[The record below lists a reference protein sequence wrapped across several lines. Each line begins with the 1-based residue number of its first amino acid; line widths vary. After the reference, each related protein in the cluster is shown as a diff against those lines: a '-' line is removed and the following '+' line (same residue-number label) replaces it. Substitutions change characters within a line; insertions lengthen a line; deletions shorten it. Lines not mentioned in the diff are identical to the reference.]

1 VIPYGAHHR
10 YWVLLVRTFF
20 ITIDLLNYFEKCL
33 AKCVAELKLVEGLL
47 EIFLEVIE
55 INLLQSYDKT
65 PIAKIYVPILI
76 GRNICNSIFIVK
88 KGLITVY

>member
-1 VIPYGAHHR
+1 VIPEGATI
-10 YWVLLVRTFF
+10 VIGFCLSEPFF

-47 EIFLEVIE
+47 GILLEVIE